1 MEKCPRNVD
10 APDIMAG
17 GGRTRVRLGC
27 HRGVVSAGAPVS
39 FENKMSKSRHIDAI
53 LRGWEYEPGEV
64 SARLV
69 RGSDGREVLQMRID
83 MGLMQLEVDH
93 RPDGT
98 RPGGAETYFDYLVGL
113 AVHDGDDFQLSEEQ
127 CVEADREFVQFYQR
141 RICWLALR
149 EFRRA
154 VRDADH
160 SLAFMDFVKSRSP
173 SDEWTQSHEQYRPF
187 ILFHRT
193 QAAALAEL
201 EENGPEA
208 AIEQINLGLGRIREL
223 YVAAE
228 AEEEF
233 REDELVQRL
242 DQLRESLRDHY
253 RVGRTLGEQLADAV
267 ASEQYELAAQ
277 IRDQIARRDGQQS

>member
-1 MEKCPRNVD
+1 
-10 APDIMAG
+10 MA
-17 GGRTRVRLGC
+17 RT
-27 HRGVVSAGAPVS
+27 
-39 FENKMSKSRHIDAI
+39 RHIDSI
-53 LRGWEYEPGEV
+53 LRDWAFQPGDV

-69 RGSDGREVLQMRID
+69 RGSEGREVLQMRID
-83 MGLMQLEVDH
+83 MGLLQLEVEH

-98 RPGGAETYFDYLVGL
+98 RPGGAETYYDYLVGV
-113 AVHDGDDFQLSEEQ
+113 AVHEGDEFVLSEDQ
-127 CVEADREFVQFYQR
+127 CSEADREFVQFYQR

-160 SLAFMDFVKSRSP
+160 SLAFMDFVKTCSP
-173 SDEWTQSHEQYRPF
+173 SEEWTLSHEQYRPF

-201 EENGPEA
+201 EDKGPEG
-208 AIEQINLGLGRIREL
+208 AIEQINLGLARIREL

-228 AEEEF
+228 AEEQF
-233 REDELVQRL
+233 QEDELVIRL

-253 RVGRTLGEQLADAV
+253 HVGRTLNEQLAEAV
-267 ASEQYELAAQ
+267 ASEQYELAAKL
-277 IRDQIARRDGQQS
+277 RDEIAKRDAG